1 MLDIDELYKIPSIL
15 KYKKCVSAKPAQK
28 FNATKYIIEYC
39 RIMMLKILPAFSIS
53 SFHPSPCRLPQKVE
67 QPLLDHEAQLLA
79 SLAAVATDF

>member
-53 SFHPSPCRLPQKVE
+53 SFHPSPCRHPLQAE
-67 QPLLDHEAQLLA
+67 QPLVDHEAHLQA
-79 SLAAVATDF
+79 SLAPVSTGL